1 MNPRRPPLL
10 LLLALA
16 ALTLAP
22 RDSDAQTTG
31 GSFGGSRWG
40 SGAPSAQK
48 QAPPPRYNPPPPP
61 RYDPPPP
68 PRYDPPP
75 QPSAPRR
82 TKVYPTKNWG
92 SDYRVRQT
100 SHDSGD
106 SSCAGSTALLSLGLM
121 AAMAISLGRPR
132 R

>member
-1 MNPRRPPLL
+1 MTSRRPLP

-16 ALTLAP
+16 ALSLAP
-22 RDSDAQTTG
+22 RADGQTTG

-48 QAPPPRYNPPPPP
+48 QAPPPPPPPP

-68 PRYDPPP
+68 TY
-75 QPSAPRR
+75 PRR

-92 SDYRVRQT
+92 SEYRYRQT
-100 SHDSGD
+100 STRDGD
-106 SSCAGSTALLSLGLM
+106 SSCAASTALLSLGLM
-121 AAMAISLGRPR
+121 SAMAIFLGRPKR
-132 R
+132 